1 MQVER
6 ATRYMVAP
14 DGCGVHAEVWFD
26 GACSGNPGPMGGG
39 AVIRMDGKDEAISKA
54 LGNGT
59 NNEAEYGG
67 LIAGLGA
74 ALRRGATSV
83 TVRGDSQLV
92 LRQLEGK
99 YQVKAVNLRPYYEQA
114 KGLLA
119 RFERVELIWVRRDE
133 NAGADAAAR
142 RAIG

>member
-1 MQVER
+1 MDWR
-6 ATRYMVAP
+6 HR
-14 DGCGVHAEVWFD
+14 CGVHAEVWFD

-39 AVIRMDGKDEAISKA
+39 AVIVIDGKEEAVSKA

-74 ALRRGATSV
+74 ALRRGAASV

-99 YQVKAVNLRPYYEQA
+99 YQVKAANLRPYYDQA
-114 KGLLA
+114 KALLE
-119 RFERVELIWVRRDE
+119 RFDPVKLVWVPRDQ